1 MNQLG
6 REINKPYWKVLTDV
20 SDLVKKLEKKWKNHY
35 NVYTY
40 NVPIYPPKKS
50 DKLEFTP
57 NLLLKN

>member
-35 NVYTY
+35 NVYCY
-40 NVPIYPPKKS
+40 NFPIYSTKKS
-50 DKLEFTP
+50 DKLEFTSI
-57 NLLLKN
+57 LALKV